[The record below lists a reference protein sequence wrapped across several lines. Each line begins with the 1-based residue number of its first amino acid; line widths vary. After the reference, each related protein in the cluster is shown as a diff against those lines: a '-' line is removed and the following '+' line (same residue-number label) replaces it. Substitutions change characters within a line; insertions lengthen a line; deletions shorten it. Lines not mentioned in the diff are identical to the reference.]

1 MAKRQ
6 NHAQK
11 MFGHVTRQRESGMS
25 VANYAKQIGITP
37 TKLQYWSRK
46 FNAQEAI
53 KAPAVKFIDLNS
65 FGTDPDFVTA
75 GEAPGIQKRN
85 PQITVTLP
93 NGVCVNIF

>member
-11 MFGHVTRQRESGMS
+11 MFEHVTRQRESGMTI
-25 VANYAKQIGITP
+25 ANYAKQIGITP

-53 KAPAVKFIDLNS
+53 KDPAVKFIDLSS
-65 FGTDPDFVTA
+65 FGTDPDSIQ
-75 GEAPGIQKRN
+75 EASGIQRRN

-93 NGVCVNIF
+93 NGVCVKIF